1 MNDSRYSRN
10 AQFVTP
16 KQQEKIKKTKILFG
30 GVGLGSLI
38 AETALRLGFENFIF
52 IDGDH
57 VELSNLNRQNYTM
70 DDINSSKVES
80 ISKRLKSIN
89 PEVKIDYH
97 HVYLDEQN
105 ISQYIEGDPDNNTI
119 AINALD
125 YNNLAPFIF
134 DRECIKYKIPIIHP
148 GNYSW
153 TSSAFIISDISKN
166 LDDIT
171 KDGKPKLWDLV
182 EEVQND
188 VEQRY
193 PSIQWFW
200 EYCYLSMKG
209 GNDPS
214 TQLSVG
220 ANLSAA
226 LTTRLMFKLATNQQV
241 NYFPF
246 VYLSDLKALDSLD
259 YGDYLKIESQKTI
272 NK

>member
-1 MNDSRYSRN
+1 MNNSRYSRN
-10 AQFVTP
+10 EQFVTP
-16 KQQEKIKKTKILFG
+16 ERQEKIKNTKILFG

-38 AETALRLGFENFIF
+38 AETALRLGFENFTF

-70 DDINSSKVES
+70 EDINSPKVEA

-97 HVYLDEQN
+97 HVFLNEEN
-105 ISQYIEGDPDNNTI
+105 ISKYIAKDPDHYTI

-134 DRECIKYKIPIIHP
+134 DRECIKYKIPVIHP

-153 TSSAFIISDISKN
+153 TSSAFVISDTSKN

-171 KDGKPKLWDLV
+171 KDGKPKLWDVV
-182 EEVQND
+182 EEVQSD

-200 EYCYLSMKG
+200 DYCYASMRG
-209 GNDPS
+209 GSDPS
-214 TQLSVG
+214 TQLSIG

-246 VYLSDLKALDSLD
+246 VYLLDLKAFDLL
-259 YGDYLKIESQKTI
+259 GDEHCIKIDTK
-272 NK
+272 